1 MVTFGPLNTLNMS
14 TTSATVDIG
23 RCVSRERLSLELGAR
38 EFGSRETVAT
48 GFRPLDRLLPA
59 GGVRRG
65 SLVEW
70 LAADC
75 TAGLGGASGAASIA
89 CAVACRLAANRVDS
103 KAAGGCSSQ
112 TILVVDRRGWFHPP
126 AVMGWLDGDA
136 GAGQQAPQC
145 IVARTSREDD
155 EVWAI
160 DQALRC
166 SGVVAVLACP
176 GAIHP
181 TAMRRWQLAARSSGA
196 VGLLLRPETARRE
209 PSWAEARIAVTPLPG
224 ETLAV
229 RRLRLSLVGG
239 PWLATEVEDQS
250 VEIGID
256 LSRGRAVDVPS
267 ESKRSNDLPSP
278 RCLRSEEVSCR
289 AS

>member
-1 MVTFGPLNTLNMS
+1 MVTFGPVNTLNMS
-14 TTSATVDIG
+14 AMSATVDVG
-23 RCVSRERLSLELGAR
+23 RCV
-38 EFGSRETVAT
+38 SRETVAT

-89 CAVACRLAANRVDS
+89 CAVACRLAAGRVAG
-103 KAAGGCSSQ
+103 KTAAGGAAA
-112 TILVVDRRGWFHPP
+112 TIVIVDRRGWFHPP
-126 AVMGWLDGDA
+126 AVMGWLQGDA
-136 GAGQQAPQC
+136 GGGQQAPQC
-145 IVARTSREDD
+145 IVARPSRDDD
-155 EVWAI
+155 EAWAI

-166 SGVVAVLACP
+166 SGVAAVLACP
-176 GAIHP
+176 GTIHP
-181 TAMRRWQLAARSSGA
+181 TTMRRWQLAARSSGA

-224 ETLAV
+224 GTLAV
-229 RRLRLSLVGG
+229 RGLRLSLVGG
-239 PWLATEVEDQS
+239 PWTAADAADERS
-250 VEIGID
+250 AEIGID
-256 LSRGRAVDVPS
+256 LGSGRAVDLPS
-267 ESKRSNDLPSP
+267 ESKRSDGLPSP
-278 RCLRSEEVSCR
+278 RCVRSEEASCR